1 MNEQLTLILLVVAG
15 GALGALLRFGVS
27 LMIPS
32 TGGIGWSTLLV
43 NFIGCSMIT
52 LLMFSVDLS
61 MEMRTFLFIG
71 VFGAFTTMSA
81 VSLETMNMYAAGM
94 TGMALFNFALN
105 MIVCIGGGFLGKTAA
120 NLITI

>member
-1 MNEQLTLILLVVAG
+1 
-15 GALGALLRFGVS
+15 
-27 LMIPS
+27 
-32 TGGIGWSTLLV
+32 
-43 NFIGCSMIT
+43 
-52 LLMFSVDLS
+52 